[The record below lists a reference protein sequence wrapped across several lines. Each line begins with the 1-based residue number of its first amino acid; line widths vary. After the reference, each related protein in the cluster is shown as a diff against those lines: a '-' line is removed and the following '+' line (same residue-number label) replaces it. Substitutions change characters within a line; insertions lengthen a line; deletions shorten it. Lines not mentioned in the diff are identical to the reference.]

1 LRAAVPDVL
10 ETFWTPAAWA
20 ALRAMPWREAAR
32 VDAAVQ
38 RFATTGEGQ
47 LSRVFARDPRA
58 LRLRV
63 SPYAVRLF
71 LDPEAGSLTVGWVF
85 RDV

>member
-10 ETFWTPAAWA
+10 ETLWTPAARA
-20 ALRAMPWREAAR
+20 ALLAMPWRDAAR

-38 RFATTGEGQ
+38 RFARTGEGQ
-47 LSRVFARDPRA
+47 LSRVFALDPRA

-63 SPYAVRLF
+63 SPYAVRLL
-71 LDPEAGSLTVGWVF
+71 LDPETGVLTVGWIF
-85 RDV
+85 LTL